1 MWTRK
6 SEESSSLNFP
16 LHFKMKNE
24 IKIDTSNLEQFLLV
38 PTNNRER
45 RAANKYNKLIVY
57 CSFPP
62 K

>member
-1 MWTRK
+1 M
-6 SEESSSLNFP
+6 N
-16 LHFKMKNE
+16 NE

-57 CSFPP
+57 CSFLR